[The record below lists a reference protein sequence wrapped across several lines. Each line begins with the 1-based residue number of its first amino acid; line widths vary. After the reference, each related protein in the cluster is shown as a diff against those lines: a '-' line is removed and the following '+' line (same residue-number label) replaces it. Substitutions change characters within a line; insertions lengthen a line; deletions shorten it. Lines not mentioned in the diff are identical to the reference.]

1 MCLAI
6 PGKIVEIYEENELR
20 MGKIDFSGTMNTAC
34 LEYVPDVEVGH
45 YVVVH
50 AGFAIQV
57 LDEAQ
62 AQEVFEAWDDLTDTL
77 KEEGYTVEGEP
88 LSKKKKDLN

>member
-6 PGKIVEIYEENELR
+6 PGKVVEIYEENELK
-20 MGKIDFSGTMNTAC
+20 MGKIDFSGTMNKAC
-34 LEYVPDVEVGH
+34 LAYVPEVEVGQ

-50 AGFAIQV
+50 AGFAIQI
-57 LDEAQ
+57 LDEEQ
-62 AQEVFEAWDDLTDTL
+62 AQEVFEAWDELTDTL
-77 KEEGYTVEGEP
+77 KDDGYEVTSIP

>member
-6 PGKIVEIYEENELR
+6 PGKVIEIYTENDLK
-20 MGKIDFSGTMNTAC
+20 MGKIDFSGSVSSAC
-34 LEYVPDVEVGH
+34 LAYVPEVEVGQ

-57 LDEAQ
+57 LDEEQ
-62 AQEVFEAWDDLTDTL
+62 AREVFQAWEDVAETL
-77 KEEGYTVEGEP
+77 RQEGYTVTGAP
-88 LSKKKKDLN
+88 QSDPGNDSN

>member
-6 PGKIVEIYEENELR
+6 PGKIVEIYEENDLK

-34 LEYVPDVEVGH
+34 LEYVPEVEVGH

-57 LDEAQ
+57 LDEVQ
-62 AQEVFEAWDDLTDTL
+62 AQEVFEAWDELTDTL
-77 KEEGYTVEGEP
+77 KDEGYTVEGDP
-88 LSKKKKDLN
+88 LSRKKKDLH

>member
-6 PGKIVEIYEENELR
+6 PGKIVEIYEENDLK

-34 LEYVPDVEVGH
+34 LEYVPEVEVGH

-62 AQEVFEAWDDLTDTL
+62 AQEVFEAWDELTDTL
-77 KEEGYTVEGEP
+77 KDEGYTVEGEP
-88 LSKKKKDLN
+88 LSRKKKDLH

>member
-6 PGKIVEIYEENELR
+6 PGKIVEIYEENDLK

-34 LEYVPDVEVGH
+34 LEYVPEVEVGH

-77 KEEGYTVEGEP
+77 KDEGYTVEGEP
-88 LSKKKKDLN
+88 LSRKKKDLH